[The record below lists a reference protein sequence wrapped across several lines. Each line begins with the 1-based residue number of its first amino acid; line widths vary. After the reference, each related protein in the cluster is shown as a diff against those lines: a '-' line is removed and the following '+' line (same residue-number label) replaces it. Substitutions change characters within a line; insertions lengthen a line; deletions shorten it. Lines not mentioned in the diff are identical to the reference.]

1 MRVFVLLAALS
12 VTAPTPAEEQA
23 KNHRLCQSANTVPE
37 RRIIACSRSIDSGNL
52 TRISLAQEYYA
63 RGRAQADLRHRTQA
77 IDDFSQTIRLDPSHV
92 NAFHDRG
99 KAYENAGRLRS
110 ALRDYDFALA
120 RDPDFAAALNS
131 KAWLLAT
138 APDAAIRD
146 GVQAVRLA
154 LRALRLVAYPEHHGT
169 LAASYAEAGR
179 FKEAVRTQE
188 MAIARLQA
196 TGRVLLLTDYRS
208 RLALY
213 RAGQAF
219 HRGVE

>member
-1 MRVFVLLAALS
+1 MRVSVLLAVLS
-12 VTAPTPAEEQA
+12 VTAPAPAEEQA

-52 TRISLAQEYYA
+52 TWVSLAQEYYA

-99 KAYENAGRLRS
+99 KAYENVGRLKS
-110 ALRDYDFALA
+110 ALRDYDHALA
-120 RDPDFAAALNS
+120 RDPEFAAALNS

-154 LRALRLVAYPEHHGT
+154 LRLVAYPEHHGM

-188 MAIARLQA
+188 VALARLQA
-196 TGRVLLLTDYRS
+196 AGRVLLLPDYRS
-208 RLALY
+208 HLSLY